1 MTSPIHVTHI
11 MGYMAGGGVEAT
23 TMNHYRLLDH
33 SKIQYDFIVYE
44 DSPNVPVEEIE
55 RYGGRVFYVP
65 SITHLAGFE
74 QELARIL
81 ETTNPDIVHS
91 NLNALSVFPLRVA
104 KKAGIPVRIA
114 HSHSTSNSKE
124 PFRNAAKRALRF
136 YSKAYPTHLAA
147 CSVDSAAWLF
157 GKQAVANHKV
167 HYIKNAIDLQR
178 YAFNTTQRIN
188 LRRQYELEGKH
199 VLGQIGRFTTQKNY
213 GFSMDVVAELVGRD
227 PNAVFVT
234 LGSGN
239 LMQEIEQ
246 KATALGIAN
255 HVMLLGNQ
263 SNADA
268 WYSAFDALLF
278 PSLYEGLP
286 LTMIE
291 AQAAGL
297 PIISSDRVTSESFID
312 KKLITVLPL
321 DQPTAT
327 WSRSITD
334 AFEQTNRDR
343 RVNIDRFIQ
352 EGYEIQESASRL
364 QRWYETLIPQVH

>member
-33 SKIQYDFIVYE
+33 SRIQYDFIVYE
-44 DSPNVPVEEIE
+44 DSPDVPIEEIE
-55 RYGGRVFYVP
+55 SYGGRVFRTP

-74 QELARIL
+74 KELARIL
-81 ETTNPDIVHS
+81 KTTNPDIVHS

-104 KKAGIPVRIA
+104 KKVGIPVRIA
-114 HSHSTSNSKE
+114 HSHSTSNKQE
-124 PFRNAAKRALRF
+124 PVRNAAKRALRF
-136 YSKAYPTHLAA
+136 YSKTYPTHLAA
-147 CSVDSAAWLF
+147 CSIDSAVWLF
-157 GKQAVANHKV
+157 GKQAVTDHKV
-167 HYIKNAIDLQR
+167 RYIKNAIDLQR
-178 YAFNTTQRIN
+178 YAFNMIQRIN
-188 LRRQYELEGKH
+188 LRRQYGLEGKH
-199 VLGQIGRFTTQKNY
+199 VLGQIGRFTAQKNY
-213 GFSMDVVAELVGRD
+213 SFSMDVVAELASRD
-227 PNAVFVT
+227 PNAVFVA

-239 LMQEIEQ
+239 LMQEIKQ
-246 KATALGIAN
+246 KAAMLGITD

-297 PIISSDRVTSESFID
+297 PIISSDQVTSEASID
-312 KKLITVLPL
+312 KKLITTLPL
-321 DQPTAT
+321 NQSVTT
-327 WSRSITD
+327 WGCSITN

-343 RVNIDRFIQ
+343 RVNIDRFVQ
-352 EGYEIQESASRL
+352 EGYEIQESASEL
-364 QRWYETLIPQVH
+364 QCWYETLVSRRR